1 MRTYFLCFIILQCLC
16 LFSQDEKEIHIFR
29 TSSEIV
35 LDGEL
40 SEDCWKRS
48 QVAGDFW
55 QNFPYDTS
63 KAQTRTEAM
72 VTYDDKNLYI
82 AAICY
87 DTLPGKYIIQSLKRD
102 FSYPVSDAFGVYIDP
117 FSDKTNGFCFSINPY
132 GVQREGLL
140 AYGGGHGVSTD
151 WDNKWFS
158 AVKRYPDRW
167 IVEMAIPF
175 KTLRYKSDL
184 SKWRINFSR
193 NDLKRNENSAWCA
206 VPRQYNIAS
215 LAFTGVMVWDTLPK
229 RTGTN
234 ISLIPYG
241 IARANQ
247 DFTVPGNTPQY
258 QLNAGGDAKI
268 AISSSLNLDLTI
280 NPDFSQVDAD
290 RQVTNL
296 SRFSLFFPERR
307 QFFIENSDIF
317 DRIGFRQIRPFF
329 SRRVGL
335 STTGAGGIPVPI
347 IGGARLSGKPNK
359 NWRLGVM
366 DVQTGTKPGVDS
378 LANNYFVAVVQRQV
392 FERSNISLTAVNK
405 SSIYKQQFLDTLT
418 NSVVGIDYNLASKD
432 NRWFGKFFFHHSLS
446 SKGSNNAFA
455 HASFLN
461 YSTEKI
467 ILEWNHEY
475 VDKKYDPQTGFV
487 PRQTQY
493 DYSTGKSHK
502 LSYWRFEPKA
512 NYFFYPKHSFINKM
526 GPEIYIDHYRLEDF
540 TPTDLTL
547 QGAYDIFFA
556 NTGGIFV
563 DYHNIFT
570 RLLFPTDVTFSGKSM
585 LADSGNY
592 NYQNVNIHY
601 KTDARK
607 IINGN
612 FNVNY
617 GSYFT
622 GNKLSLA
629 GEINLRMQPY
639 VIINLTL
646 SHDEIWMPYLQKSVP
661 IDLISPRIDVSFS
674 RSLFF
679 TTYLQYNAQ
688 ANNFNINARLQWRFK
703 PMSDLY
709 IVYTDNSQPYSNNE
723 LKFIPLNK
731 GLAVKLVYWLG
742 L

>member
-1 MRTYFLCFIILQCLC
+1 MLRNLVCLMC
-16 LFSQDEKEIHIFR
+16 VPYLSLFSQAEKEIHIHK
-29 TSSEIV
+29 TNTAIV

-40 SEDCWKRS
+40 NEGGWRQSEAAKN
-48 QVAGDFW
+48 FW

-63 KAQTRTEAM
+63 EAKTRTEAYI
-72 VTYDDKNLYI
+72 TYDDDNLYI
-82 AAICY
+82 GAICF
-87 DTLPGKYIIQSLKRD
+87 DTLPGKYTVQSLKRD

-158 AVKRYPDRW
+158 AVKRYPGRW

-175 KTLRYKSDL
+175 KTLRYKSDA

-193 NDLKRNENSAWCA
+193 NDLKRNENSAWCM

-215 LAFTGVMVWDTLPK
+215 LAFTGVLVWDTLPRK
-229 RTGTN
+229 AGTN

-241 IARANQ
+241 IAGVNQ
-247 DFTVPGNTPQY
+247 DFTVPANKAQF

-268 AISSSLNLDLTI
+268 AVTSSLNLDLTA

-296 SRFSLFFPERR
+296 SRFSLFFPEKR

-335 STTGAGGIPVPI
+335 STTGAGGMPVPI
-347 IGGARLSGKPNK
+347 IAGARLSGKPNK
-359 NWRLGVM
+359 NWRLGIM
-366 DVQTGTKPGVDS
+366 DIQTAAKANVDS
-378 LANNYFVAVVQRQV
+378 FANNYFVAVIQRNV
-392 FERSNISLTAVNK
+392 FERSNLAFTLVNK
-405 SSIYKQQFLDTLT
+405 ESFYKSSLLDTLG
-418 NSVVGIDYNLASKD
+418 NRVVGLDYNLASRN
-432 NRWFGKFFFHHSLS
+432 NRWFGKFFFHHSFS
-446 SKGSNNAFA
+446 RSNYNNAFA

-475 VDKKYDPQTGFV
+475 VDKNYDPQTGFV

-493 DYSTGKSHK
+493 DYSTGNKYK
-502 LSYWRFEPKA
+502 LTYWRFEPKA
-512 NYFFYPKHSFINKM
+512 NYFFYPRNSFINKM
-526 GPEIYIDHYRLEDF
+526 GPELYVDHYRRQDL
-540 TPTDLTL
+540 TSTDLTV
-547 QGAYDIFFA
+547 QGAYDIYFA
-556 NTGGIFV
+556 NTGGIFF
-563 DYHNIFT
+563 DYHNIYT
-570 RLLFPTDVTFSGKSM
+570 KLLFPTDVTFSGKST
-585 LADSGNY
+585 LLDTARY
-592 NYQNVNIHY
+592 YYQNVNVNY
-601 KTDARK
+601 KTDQRK
-607 IINGN
+607 ILNGA

-617 GSYFT
+617 GSHFT
-622 GNKLSLA
+622 GNRASLA
-629 GEINLRMQPY
+629 AEVNLRLQPY
-639 VIINLTL
+639 VIINLTV
-646 SHDEIWMPYLQKSVP
+646 SHDEIWMPYLDRSVQ

-679 TTYLQYNAQ
+679 TTFLQYNAQ
-688 ANNFNINARLQWRFK
+688 ANSFNINTRLQWRFK
-703 PMSDLY
+703 PMSDLF

-731 GLAVKLVYWLG
+731 GLAIKMVYWLG